1 MFLQSVTVKK
11 INYPK
16 LPTEQSMLRGHM
28 IGYGAPTARNT
39 CGFFS
44 GIPA

>member
-1 MFLQSVTVKK
+1 MFLQSVTVRKT
-11 INYPK
+11 NYPK
-16 LPTEQSMLRGHM
+16 LPTEQSILRGHM
-28 IGYGAPTARNT
+28 IGYGAPTACNT